1 MLKVFMRLLGAHAGE
16 APSGGHRSTLQ
27 TAPALCQYQD
37 TRQARSGGSRARQPA
52 DNLAPSLLLVNPGQ
66 ASEPNLCLH
75 LIQVIRAADRIM

>member
-52 DNLAPSLLLVNPGQ
+52 DNLAPSLLLVKPW
-66 ASEPNLCLH
+66 ASFRTQLVSTSNTSH
-75 LIQVIRAADRIM
+75 